1 MTLLLS
7 RLCSTVSS
15 SLLRGKIVYKKSE
28 EDAKMK
34 EISFKNAYIV
44 HYKETLDV
52 NNEAPMT
59 IAMTF
64 SAENITVGNAEL
76 DNRWPR
82 S

>member
-1 MTLLLS
+1 
-7 RLCSTVSS
+7 
-15 SLLRGKIVYKKSE
+15 
-28 EDAKMK
+28 MK

-64 SAENITVGNAEL
+64 SAENITVAMLSLTTVGLAHKLRKLKDYAEHEG
-76 DNRWPR
+76 
-82 S
+82 SA